1 MLGCWWLL
9 IACGGRNILS
19 FDVVHLSV
27 KCIVNNFI
35 LFGTGVEIK
44 ILMGMKWHYILQ
56 RLSPLKTALTDF
68 IHWGWYVSYC
78 QCAIFTHEYTHNKST
93 LIIFFGHWDTGLF
106 YSQPQMLSLVLFN
119 DPSSW
124 EDLTSHSNRKSEGP
138 LQLGYVYGE
147 HLLRFTLIVG
157 GEDTCC
163 EIEGIII
170 QFNSITVQRCQNLAR
185 QIVMV
190 VMLSEKC

>member
-1 MLGCWWLL
+1 MVGYWWLL

-27 KCIVNNFI
+27 NCVVNNFI

-93 LIIFFGHWDTGLF
+93 LMIFFLVTGTWDYSIPSHKCYPLYFLMIHQAEKTWLHTPIGDLKDLCNWDMFTGNI
-106 YSQPQMLSLVLFN
+106 YWDSLSSLEVRTLVVRLKELLFN
-119 DPSSW
+119 
-124 EDLTSHSNRKSEGP
+124 LTVLQSRDAKTWPDKS
-138 LQLGYVYGE
+138 LWW
-147 HLLRFTLIVG
+147 
-157 GEDTCC
+157 
-163 EIEGIII
+163 
-170 QFNSITVQRCQNLAR
+170 
-185 QIVMV
+185 
-190 VMLSEKC
+190 